1 MEEEVV
7 IPTETV
13 EETAVETPVVE
24 TVEEAAPEVCTSC
37 EA

>member
-7 IPTETV
+7 IPTEEVV
-13 EETAVETPVVE
+13 EEVVVETPVE
-24 TVEEAAPEVCTSC
+24 KTEPEVCTSC

>member
-13 EETAVETPVVE
+13 EETVVE

>member
-13 EETAVETPVVE
+13 EETVVETPVE
-24 TVEEAAPEVCTSC
+24 KTEPEVCTSC